1 MVDSPENLVLTQ
13 LRAIRADISD
23 VQGSLGE
30 IKRRLTNLESGQA
43 SIIQHLGN
51 LAIIQHLGNLAS
63 ADAQQQVATDGLTER
78 LVRIERRLEL
88 RDA

>member
-13 LRAIRADISD
+13 LRAIRGDIADA
-23 VQGSLGE
+23 QGSLTE

-51 LAIIQHLGNLAS
+51 LAA
-63 ADAQQQVATDGLTER
+63 ADAHQQLAADGLTER

>member
-1 MVDSPENLVLTQ
+1 MVDGPENLVLTQ
-13 LRAIRADISD
+13 LRAVRADISD

-30 IKRRLTNLESGQA
+30 IKRRLANLESGQA

-51 LAIIQHLGNLAS
+51 LAA
-63 ADAQQQVATDGLTER
+63 ADAQQQLAIDGLSEGMI
-78 LVRIERRLEL
+78 RIERRLEL